1 MKKSKLRVM
10 RRMIINNSRPI
21 DNEGPLAPTINIK
34 CAAKATADETGP
46 PKLTFQGYSGAPV
59 DLTDYGFDYP
69 VVYNIAG
76 IETKQ
81 TIPILYNHDEAVGHT
96 TSIRKVEQGSA
107 LRGKGIA
114 SLPGNNTTRIVEG
127 IKNGFPWEGS
137 MGLRINNWK
146 DDIQFH
152 EKGTVTVNNRT
163 LAGPIY
169 VVSKSTLREMTVTE
183 SGRDSDTSFEFLN
196 QEKRMLI
203 KNAAP
208 PADTTPPVPPTP
220 PAPPVVPPTPPVN
233 NNLPPD
239 PTPTPPTPPA
249 PPTPP
254 VKNALDAGTRRAMS
268 LLNKHPGHW
277 DLIEKGLDNGWDDE
291 SIDNSVK
298 LHLLNNGLPRPP
310 APAPKDK
317 QDALVQQLHVNL
329 AMSFGLK
336 AEFLAKKFDKKL
348 VDNADARP
356 QMGIQELLI
365 NAANAS
371 GGNFQGYSD
380 SDEVCKFLKN
390 TGYSTFDLPDFFQKV
405 AGTMK
410 EARWELNPPFAPT
423 ICKEGSNKD
432 FRKTQRMRLT
442 GGDVIHEVADDGK
455 LELYAAGKQVK
466 YETDLQTYGAIFMMT
481 RKEVANDDMDAL
493 TDMMN
498 MMVEGF
504 MTIPDTQW
512 GKLAI
517 QQAPAAGTFW
527 VDDDNSFDNTPLTRA
542 NLSTAW
548 NAIRQY
554 NEAKAT
560 VNWNVLASERW
571 SLVISPNLEEAAWD
585 IIKQDRIVNDTTAN
599 TKTGDKNFWF
609 GKFDI
614 KVFGQMANT
623 SLFGSTSD
631 FVGNTT
637 WMLVPSSTR
646 FAPWEITYFRGRKTP
661 VIENVD
667 LPATLL
673 GFGTRG
679 YWDVKINERERTLTS
694 RYTAT
699 A

>member
-1 MKKSKLRVM
+1 ME
-10 RRMIINNSRPI
+10 INNEDPS
-21 DNEGPLAPTINIK
+21 PTINIK
-34 CAAKATADETGP
+34 CAAKATQGEGP
-46 PKLTFQGYSGAPV
+46 PKLVFQGYSGAPV
-59 DLTDYGFDYP
+59 DLTDYGFDFP

-81 TIPILYNHDEAVGHT
+81 TIPILYNHSEAVGHT
-96 TSIRKVEQGSA
+96 TSIRKVENGSA
-107 LRGKGIA
+107 LRGKGLA

-146 DDIQFH
+146 EDIQFH
-152 EKGTVTVNNRT
+152 EKGKLTVNNRELT
-163 LAGPIY
+163 APIY
-169 VVSKSTLREMTVTE
+169 VVNKSTLREMTVTE

-203 KNAAP
+203 KNAAGQP
-208 PADTTPPVPPTP
+208 DPAPAPTPQTPPQTPP
-220 PAPPVVPPTPPVN
+220 PAPAPAPAPVPNTP
-233 NNLPPD
+233 
-239 PTPTPPTPPA
+239 PPA
-249 PPTPP
+249 PEPQRPQPVPNPPTHPP
-254 VKNALDAGTRRAMS
+254 VKNSLDGGTRRAMS
-268 LLNKHPGHW
+268 LLNKHPGMW
-277 DLIEKGLDNGWDDE
+277 DLIEKGLDSGWDDE
-291 SIDNSVK
+291 SIDNSIK
-298 LHLLNNGLPRPP
+298 LHELNNGLPRPP

-317 QDALVQQLHVNL
+317 QDALVQELHVNL
-329 AMSFGLK
+329 AMSFGVK
-336 AEFLAKKFDKKL
+336 PEFLAKKFDKKL

-356 QMGIQELLI
+356 KMGIQELLV

-380 SDEVCKFLKN
+380 SDAVCKFLKN
-390 TGYSTFDLPDFFQKV
+390 TGYSTFDLPDFFEKI

-432 FRKTQRMRLT
+432 FRKTERKRLT
-442 GGDVIHEVADDGK
+442 GGDVINEVADDGK
-455 LELYAAGKQVK
+455 LELYSAGKQVG
-466 YETDLQTYGAIFMMT
+466 YETELQTYGAIFTMT

-493 TDMMN
+493 TDMMD

-504 MTIPDTQW
+504 MSIPDIQW

-554 NEAKAT
+554 TEAKAT

-571 SLVISPNLEEAAWD
+571 TLVISPNLEEAAWD
-585 IIKQDRIVNDTTAN
+585 IIKQDKVVGNTTAN
-599 TKTGDKNFWF
+599 TVTGDKNFWF

-623 SLFGSTSD
+623 SLFGNTSD

-679 YWDVKINERERTLTS
+679 YWDVKVNERERTLTS